1 MFQVI
6 ILPLSVT
13 RWTSFVSH
21 THNKHH
27 EVPFSATVFSVA
39 LYKLGGL
46 FDVILFVTTRPGL
59 LLFESRDSPLNIPG
73 IRRISQHITNEL
85 LYLPWLTRS
94 GSVETSVSSTGFH
107 RSDLDNDRSNQDNQN
122 ITQSNQ
128 NPSVLNI
135 NLHTYTEISSS
146 TTSLPSLYQ
155 RPSRHL
161 GSSSECPII
170 AVDIPTSRLSG
181 ISMWVDMHREE
192 RFDSTLE
199 SSVSD
204 IDSNTDTTTR
214 IIEKRSPV
222 INKPDLTATSVES
235 ALVPTSDIKHACFK
249 EDILKPSSNDEN
261 KHSRQDGEQN
271 AESISP
277 SSSFCSFCSRTTPLP
292 TLDVRRRKMSLSI
305 SISELSP
312 PPSTSISSIAGIRY
326 SPPRDRFYSP
336 RTPATNLES
345 IPEEHTNYG
354 QTSSTY
360 LTSFS
365 NLDRK
370 LYQVSSPFLF
380 RQDDS
385 QANDIDTPT
394 TTKTQKI
401 QRNSHSSFL
410 DVSITQLA
418 LCRNSSNYKSRP

>member
-1 MFQVI
+1 
-6 ILPLSVT
+6 
-13 RWTSFVSH
+13 
-21 THNKHH
+21 
-27 EVPFSATVFSVA
+27 
-39 LYKLGGL
+39 
-46 FDVILFVTTRPGL
+46 
-59 LLFESRDSPLNIPG
+59 
-73 IRRISQHITNEL
+73 
-85 LYLPWLTRS
+85 
-94 GSVETSVSSTGFH
+94 
-107 RSDLDNDRSNQDNQN
+107 
-122 ITQSNQ
+122 
-128 NPSVLNI
+128 
-135 NLHTYTEISSS
+135 
-146 TTSLPSLYQ
+146 
-155 RPSRHL
+155 
-161 GSSSECPII
+161 
-170 AVDIPTSRLSG
+170 
-181 ISMWVDMHREE
+181 MWVDMHREE

-235 ALVPTSDIKHACFK
+235 ALVPTSDIEHACFK

-261 KHSRQDGEQN
+261 KRSRQDGEQN

-292 TLDVRRRKMSLSI
+292 TLDVRRRKMGLSI

-312 PPSTSISSIAGIRY
+312 LPSTSISSIAGIRY

-345 IPEEHTNYG
+345 IPEEHTNYD

-418 LCRNSSNYKSRP
+418 LCRNSSNPKSRP